1 MKGEFFVSY
10 SKRID
15 KDSLFK
21 DLINN
26 DDIETRIVKLV
37 ENNIDVVN
45 TLENAYDLIAVYGNS
60 KNGVMNVGYPAAAA
74 YVPVFANMWGYK
86 EAEIKKLYVTV
97 RPIEFLSS
105 TNFDIY
111 KIVIDKHRKIV
122 MELSKLE
129 LKAED
134 NEEAK
139 IYNYEDIKTKKRALR

>member
-1 MKGEFFVSY
+1 MSY
-10 SKRID
+10 SIKVG

-60 KNGVMNVGYPAAAA
+60 NNGVMNVGYPAAAA

-86 EAEIKKLYVTV
+86 EAEIKKLYVTI
-97 RPIEFLSS
+97 RPIEFLNSM
-105 TNFDIY
+105 NFDIY
-111 KIVIDKHRKIV
+111 KIV
-122 MELSKLE
+122 MELSKVE
-129 LKAED
+129 LKTED